1 MDTPEMIAAEYLR
14 RDVEIDIGSAIKRGW
29 ELVMANVGVLVVAT
43 VLTWA
48 INVGLGFI
56 PVIRWGGGVIIG
68 SVLHAGLM
76 LMFIRRIR
84 GERVELGDLF
94 AGFNMALPLIIAG
107 LLMSALTLVG
117 FLLCI
122 LPGIYLAVAYVFV
135 LPLIIDKKLDFWPA
149 MEVSRQVVHKHW
161 WAMFLFAIVLVPL
174 IHPRGRAALWR
185 GPDSRGP
192 RRNRGRVVRVPGSV
206 RHEGRRG
213 REPLKQGRTALAA
226 SACSGQRSGRPST

>member
-1 MDTPEMIAAEYLR
+1 
-14 RDVEIDIGSAIKRGW
+14 
-29 ELVMANVGVLVVAT
+29 MANINVLVVAT

-48 INVGLGFI
+48 INAGLSFI

-94 AGFNMALPLIIAG
+94 AGFNFAVPLIIAG

-117 FLLCI
+117 FVLCI
-122 LPGIYLAVAYVFV
+122 LPGVYLAVGYVFA

-161 WAMFLFAIVLVPL
+161 WAMFLFAIVLVL
-174 IHPRGRAALWR
+174 IICLGALLCGVGLIIAAPVAIAAVSYVYEDLFGAAGAADQVIIAAGRSAA
-185 GPDSRGP
+185 
-192 RRNRGRVVRVPGSV
+192 
-206 RHEGRRG
+206 
-213 REPLKQGRTALAA
+213 TA
-226 SACSGQRSGRPST
+226 

>member
-14 RDVEIDIGSAIKRGW
+14 RNVEIDIGAAVKRGW
-29 ELVMANVGVLVVAT
+29 ELVMANVNVLVVAT

-48 INVGLGFI
+48 INAGLSFI
-56 PVIRWGGGVIIG
+56 PVIRYGGGVIIG

-76 LMFIRRIR
+76 MMFIRRIR

-94 AGFNMALPLIIAG
+94 AGFNFAVPLIIAG
-107 LLMSALTLVG
+107 LLMTALTVVG

-122 LPGIYLAVAYVFV
+122 LPGIYLAVSYIFV

-161 WAMFLFAIVLVPL
+161 WAMFLFAIVLVL
-174 IHPRGRAALWR
+174 IICLGALLCGVGLIIAAPVAIAAVSYVYEDLFGAAGAAVQVIIPPT
-185 GPDSRGP
+185 GP
-192 RRNRGRVVRVPGSV
+192 V
-206 RHEGRRG
+206 
-213 REPLKQGRTALAA
+213 TA
-226 SACSGQRSGRPST
+226 

>member
-94 AGFNMALPLIIAG
+94 AGFNFALPLIIAG
-107 LLMSALTLVG
+107 LLMTALTFVG

-122 LPGIYLAVAYVFV
+122 LPGIYLAVSYVFV

-149 MEVSRQVVHKHW
+149 MEVSRQVVHARW
-161 WAMFLFAIVLVPL
+161 WAMFLFAIVLVL
-174 IHPRGRAALWR
+174 IICAGALLCGVGLIIAA
-185 GPDSRGP
+185 P
-192 RRNRGRVVRVPGSV
+192 V
-206 RHEGRRG
+206 
-213 REPLKQGRTALAA
+213 AIAA
-226 SACSGQRSGRPST
+226 VSYVYEDLFGTKAPVAMNP

>member
-1 MDTPEMIAAEYLR
+1 MDTPEIIAAEYLR
-14 RDVEIDIGSAIKRGW
+14 RNVEIDIGSAVKRGW
-29 ELVMANVGVLVVAT
+29 ELVMANINVLVVAT

-48 INVGLGFI
+48 INAGLSFI

-94 AGFNMALPLIIAG
+94 AGFNFAVPLIIAG

-117 FLLCI
+117 FVLCI
-122 LPGIYLAVAYVFV
+122 LPGVYLAVGYLFA

-149 MEVSRQVVHKHW
+149 MEVSRQVVQKQW
-161 WAMFLFAIVLVPL
+161 WAMFLFAIVLVL
-174 IHPRGRAALWR
+174 IICLGALLCGVGLIIAAPVAIAAVSYVYEDLFGAAGAAAQVIIPPT
-185 GPDSRGP
+185 GP
-192 RRNRGRVVRVPGSV
+192 V
-206 RHEGRRG
+206 
-213 REPLKQGRTALAA
+213 TA
-226 SACSGQRSGRPST
+226 

>member
-14 RDVEIDIGSAIKRGW
+14 RNVEIDIGTAVKRGW
-29 ELVMANVGVLVVAT
+29 ELVMANMNVLVVAT

-48 INVGLGFI
+48 INAGLSFI

-94 AGFNMALPLIIAG
+94 AGFNFAVPLIIAG

-117 FLLCI
+117 FVLCI
-122 LPGIYLAVAYVFV
+122 LPGVYLAVGYVFA

-161 WAMFLFAIVLVPL
+161 WAMFLFAIVLVL
-174 IHPRGRAALWR
+174 IICAGVLLCGVGLIIAAPVTFAALSYVYEDLFGAAGSAAEVIIPPT
-185 GPDSRGP
+185 GP
-192 RRNRGRVVRVPGSV
+192 V
-206 RHEGRRG
+206 
-213 REPLKQGRTALAA
+213 TA
-226 SACSGQRSGRPST
+226 

>member
-14 RDVEIDIGSAIKRGW
+14 RNVEIDIGAAVKRGW
-29 ELVMANVGVLVVAT
+29 ELVMANINVLVVAT

-48 INVGLGFI
+48 INAGLSFI
-56 PVIRWGGGVIIG
+56 PVIRYGGGVIIG

-76 LMFIRRIR
+76 MMFISRIR

-94 AGFNMALPLIIAG
+94 AGFNFAVPLIIAG
-107 LLMSALTLVG
+107 LLMTALTVVG

-122 LPGIYLAVAYVFV
+122 LPGIYLAVSYIFV

-161 WAMFLFAIVLVPL
+161 WAMFLFAIVLVL
-174 IHPRGRAALWR
+174 IICLGALLCGVGLIIAAPVAIAAVSYVYEDLFGAAGTAAEIIIPPT
-185 GPDSRGP
+185 GP
-192 RRNRGRVVRVPGSV
+192 V
-206 RHEGRRG
+206 
-213 REPLKQGRTALAA
+213 TA
-226 SACSGQRSGRPST
+226 

>member
-14 RDVEIDIGSAIKRGW
+14 RNVEIDIGAAVKRGW
-29 ELVMANVGVLVVAT
+29 ELVMANVNVLVVAT

-48 INVGLGFI
+48 INAGLSFI
-56 PVIRWGGGVIIG
+56 PVIRYGGGVIIG

-76 LMFIRRIR
+76 MMFIRRIR

-94 AGFNMALPLIIAG
+94 AGFNFAVPLIIAG
-107 LLMSALTLVG
+107 LLMTALTVVG

-122 LPGIYLAVAYVFV
+122 LPGIYLAVSYIFV

-161 WAMFLFAIVLVPL
+161 WAMFLFAIVLVL
-174 IHPRGRAALWR
+174 IICLGALLCGVGLIIAAPVAIAAVSYVYEDLFGAAGAAVQVIIPPT
-185 GPDSRGP
+185 GPA
-192 RRNRGRVVRVPGSV
+192 
-206 RHEGRRG
+206 
-213 REPLKQGRTALAA
+213 TA
-226 SACSGQRSGRPST
+226 

>member
-14 RDVEIDIGSAIKRGW
+14 RNVEIDIGSAVKRGW
-29 ELVMANVGVLVVAT
+29 ELVMANMNVLVVAT

-48 INVGLGFI
+48 INVGIGFI
-56 PVIRWGGGVIIG
+56 PVIRWGGGVILG

-107 LLMSALTLVG
+107 LLTSALTIVG
-117 FLLCI
+117 FILCI
-122 LPGIYLAVAYVFV
+122 LPGIYLAVSYLFV

-149 MEVSRQVVHKHW
+149 MEVSRQVVYKHW
-161 WAMFLFAIVLVPL
+161 WAMFLFAIVLVL
-174 IHPRGRAALWR
+174 IICAGALLC
-185 GPDSRGP
+185 GVG
-192 RRNRGRVVRVPGSV
+192 
-206 RHEGRRG
+206 
-213 REPLKQGRTALAA
+213 LILAA
-226 SACSGQRSGRPST
+226 PLAIAAVSHVYEDLFGAAGSAAQVITPAPGPTVTA

>member
-14 RDVEIDIGSAIKRGW
+14 RNVEIDIGAAVKRGW
-29 ELVMANVGVLVVAT
+29 ELVMANVNVLVVAT

-48 INVGLGFI
+48 INAGLSFI
-56 PVIRWGGGVIIG
+56 PVIRYGGGVIIG

-76 LMFIRRIR
+76 MMFIRRIR

-94 AGFNMALPLIIAG
+94 AGFNFAVPLIIAG
-107 LLMSALTLVG
+107 LLMTALTVVG

-122 LPGIYLAVAYVFV
+122 LPGIYLAVSYIFV

-161 WAMFLFAIVLVPL
+161 WAMFLFAIVLVL
-174 IHPRGRAALWR
+174 IICLGALLCGVGLIIAAPVAIAAVSYVYEDLFGAAGTAAEIIIPPT
-185 GPDSRGP
+185 GP
-192 RRNRGRVVRVPGSV
+192 V
-206 RHEGRRG
+206 
-213 REPLKQGRTALAA
+213 TA
-226 SACSGQRSGRPST
+226 

>member
-14 RDVEIDIGSAIKRGW
+14 RNVEIDIGGAVKRGW
-29 ELVMANVGVLVVAT
+29 ELVMANLNVLVVAT

-48 INVGLGFI
+48 INAGLSFI
-56 PVIRWGGGVIIG
+56 PVIRWGGGVIVG

-94 AGFNMALPLIIAG
+94 AGFNFAVPLIIAG
-107 LLMSALTLVG
+107 LLMTALTLVG
-117 FLLCI
+117 FVLCI
-122 LPGIYLAVAYVFV
+122 LPGVYLAVCYVFV

-161 WAMFLFAIVLVPL
+161 WVMFLFAIVLVL
-174 IHPRGRAALWR
+174 IICLGALLCGVGLIIAAPVAIAAVSYVYEDLFGAAGATAQIIIPPA
-185 GPDSRGP
+185 GPA
-192 RRNRGRVVRVPGSV
+192 
-206 RHEGRRG
+206 
-213 REPLKQGRTALAA
+213 TA
-226 SACSGQRSGRPST
+226 